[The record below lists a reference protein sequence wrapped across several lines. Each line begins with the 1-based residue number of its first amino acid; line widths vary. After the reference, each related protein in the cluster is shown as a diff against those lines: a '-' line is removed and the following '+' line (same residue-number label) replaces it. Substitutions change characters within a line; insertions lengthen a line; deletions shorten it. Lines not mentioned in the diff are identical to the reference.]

1 MVKYMVTLN
10 SSTGVGKVKQCYA
23 PTATIN
29 GKPIATVG
37 AVASHPYGSDV
48 LIEGIPTILLNGQPI
63 AFSTGKTAM
72 GGILQPNTSVKI
84 GIPESY
90 TGFISSP
97 KVDTEGQPP
106 KEKPKESEEVKL
118 ESDFAW
124 KQIQWQA
131 KNEGKLLFQI
141 HMAMVFGDDV
151 SAKALDRLYTETY
164 EGTIDNP
171 PIIVCRNRICGT
183 LSAAYDNDSH
193 CIYVAENF
201 IREAIEYNDVR
212 HQLLAALVE
221 EFGHHVDYLLR
232 SVYDKNV
239 SQDAEGDEGAR
250 YAYRSRYDVFKIH
263 WDEESAVFFATASTP
278 EGNFRLEWNYDE
290 LYDALQKY
298 TANRQTGTDDHIGN
312 LEGFLVEDLSAQH
325 RFGHINIQR
334 EALRE
339 TGNSPFLQYRS
350 YLERGNWLRDYSQ
363 IITPFIFKLA
373 DEVNREMSSALANCP
388 SSLFKGQGQKILHS
402 VFSHN
407 LVKKNLVD
415 VVRIITLHHFVPK
428 NKGGIIYRK
437 DYTNWRDIVGG
448 DNGLI
453 PDFDKTLGVSV
464 CYEHCDN
471 PKGLD
476 NNKDYTSIDGC
487 ANFNHAIASEANITD
502 TTYGTKNYL
511 RCSSDNTGEN
521 VFGVHRTVYQHLDK
535 ELNEFRNDW
544 YGSRQSNEVSNK
556 KLMVRLGGVL
566 HTLQDFFA
574 HSNYTEVC
582 MAQHISD
589 KIITWTESDGIWDYT
604 PMRLSD
610 PSRRPFAPVLRE
622 QNIKRILDHDSPF
635 DPKTLKYAPYSPE
648 VIERAYNISPQ
659 GFTKAFFSPVTSG
672 TFDGQDMLVSFMHM
686 FHEMLNN
693 FYFCNTRTERARL
706 QSGELS
712 RMDVT
717 IMGILETFGEVSGKT
732 NGISSFAMYLYNQY
746 LDMRE
751 LKYKEILGV
760 SIDKINQKTEE
771 IKDYIKKFIPFIEDW
786 RDNLDYLQH
795 AIFSLLVYFLM
806 KLITEILFTYISPI
820 TLSLKESTE
829 LLKKAAMIDCKGKNA
844 GEVANALYR
853 LIPAP
858 KPNAKY
864 YYSPFARYMR
874 SSDPSHT
881 MLAKDAAG
889 HPVNELAGLMAVT
902 ATSKVLNS
910 LTLNKELLIGEMINH
925 PLHSHLYDDQINRWI
940 NTEQNLE
947 KILRASLSVCFFE
960 NILACVVLSFTHR
973 KMLNKLQAKEDNYFF
988 ILNKIIKFFSNSTTH
1003 LAQVFVDRLN
1013 KDVKSLT
1020 QLLDEAI
1027 SAYKSSAY
1035 CYLDSQTFISLSA
1048 SHINRFSGRFYQG
1061 DTNIRTF
1068 ELYLMDKD
1076 KKMEIQQIWQ
1086 EMLLQNLDKYKQD
1099 VLNGNWNAKLNIP
1112 TIQTITSCHYFT
1124 AMTNKYQS
1132 PYSVK

>member
-10 SSTGVGKVKQCYA
+10 SSTGVGKVKQCCA

-29 GKPIATVG
+29 GKPIVTVG

-72 GGILQPNTSVKI
+72 GGVLQPNTSVKI

-97 KVDTEGQPP
+97 KVDTEGQSP
-106 KEKPKESEEVKL
+106 KEKPKGSEEVKL

-141 HMAMVFGDDV
+141 HMAMVFGADI
-151 SAKALDRLYTETY
+151 SAKALDRLYTEAN

-201 IREAIEYNDVR
+201 VKEAIEYNDVR

-232 SVYDKNV
+232 FVYDKNI
-239 SQDAEGDEGAR
+239 SQDTEGDEGAR
-250 YAYRSRYDVFKIH
+250 YAYRSRYDIFNIH
-263 WDEESAVFFATASTP
+263 WDEEPAVFFATASTP
-278 EGNFRLEWNYDE
+278 KGNFRLEWNYDE
-290 LYDALQKY
+290 LHDALQKY
-298 TANRQTGTDDHIGN
+298 TADRQTGTDDHIGN

-325 RFGHINIQR
+325 GFGHINIQR
-334 EALRE
+334 EALRKM
-339 TGNSPFLQYRS
+339 GNSPFRKYET

-363 IITPFIFKLA
+363 IITPAIFKLA
-373 DEVNREMSSALANCP
+373 DEVNREMSSALASCP
-388 SSLFKGQGQKILHS
+388 SSLFKNQGQKILHS
-402 VFSHN
+402 VFSHD
-407 LVKKNLVD
+407 LVKKSLVD
-415 VVRIITLHHFVPK
+415 VVRILTLHHFVPK
-428 NKGGIIYRK
+428 NREGIIYRK
-437 DYTNWRDIVGG
+437 DYTNWRDIVEG

-453 PDFDKTLGVSV
+453 PGFKEALGVSV

-471 PKGLD
+471 PKGLED
-476 NNKDYTSIDGC
+476 NKAYTTIDGC
-487 ANFNHAIASEANITD
+487 ASFNHAIASEANITD
-502 TTYGTKNYL
+502 TTYGTKKYL
-511 RCSSDNTGEN
+511 RCASDNTGDN

-535 ELNEFRNDW
+535 ELNEIRDKW
-544 YGSRQSNEVSNK
+544 YRSGQSDEVSNK
-556 KLMVRLGGVL
+556 KLMVRFGGVL

-574 HSNYTEVC
+574 HSNYTEIC

-589 KIITWTESDGIWDYT
+589 KIITWTESDGIWEYT
-604 PMRLSD
+604 SVRLSN
-610 PSRRPFAPVLRE
+610 PSRHPFTPVLRE
-622 QNIKRILDHDSPF
+622 QDIRRILDRESSFGSKP
-635 DPKTLKYAPYSPE
+635 LKHAPYSPE
-648 VIERAYNISPQ
+648 VIERACNTSLQ

-693 FYFCNTRTERARL
+693 FYFRNTRTEGARL
-706 QSGELS
+706 KSGELS

-717 IMGILETFGEVSGKT
+717 IMGILETFGEVAGKT
-732 NGISSFAMYLYNQY
+732 NGISSFAMYLYNRY

-760 SIDKINQKTEE
+760 SIDKISQKTEE
-771 IKDYIKKFIPFIEDW
+771 VKDYIKKFMPFIEDW
-786 RDNLDYLQH
+786 RNNLDYLQH
-795 AIFSLLVYFLM
+795 AIFSLLIYFLI
-806 KLITEILFTYISPI
+806 KLITEILFTYISQI
-820 TLSLKESTE
+820 TLSLKDSTE
-829 LLKKAAMIDCKGKNA
+829 LLKMATTIDFKGKSAN
-844 GEVANALYR
+844 EVAAALYG

-881 MLAKDAAG
+881 MMAKDAAG
-889 HPVNELAGLMAVT
+889 HPVNELAGMMAVA
-902 ATSKVLNS
+902 ATSEVLS
-910 LTLNKELLIGEMINH
+910 RLELNQELPISEIINH
-925 PLHSHLYDDQINRWI
+925 PLHSHLYDDRINRWI

-960 NILACVVLSFTHR
+960 NILACVALSFTHR

-988 ILNKIIKFFSNSTTH
+988 ILNKIIKFFSNSTTQ
-1003 LAQVFVDRLN
+1003 LAQVFVDKLN

-1035 CYLDSQTFISLSA
+1035 CYLDSETFVSLSA
-1048 SHINRFSGRFYQG
+1048 SYIKRFSSRFYRG
-1061 DTNIRTF
+1061 DVSIQTL

-1076 KKMEIQQIWQ
+1076 NRKEIQQIWQ
-1086 EMLLQNLDKYKQD
+1086 EMLLQNLDRYKKD
-1099 VLNGNWNAKLNIP
+1099 VLNGNWNAKLNVP
-1112 TIQTITSCHYFT
+1112 TIRTVAHCHYFT
-1124 AMTNKYQS
+1124 EMMNRNHFSNIK
-1132 PYSVK
+1132 